1 MHTTSSARRTCI
13 ASVSAVEWTATVLM
27 PISLHA
33 RWMRSAI
40 SPRLAIRSFSMAMRC
55 GSADGEQRLVELD
68 RLAVLDMHGLQRA
81 RRGGGDRVHHL
92 HRLAAQDRDDRQSF
106 GSGERVSAWV
116 NIGG

>member
-1 MHTTSSARRTCI
+1 
-13 ASVSAVEWTATVLM
+13 M
-27 PISLHA
+27 PISWHA

-92 HRLAAQDRDDRQSF
+92 HRLDDQDRVGGLHRRADRSEEHTSELQSLMRHSYAAF
-106 GSGERVSAWV
+106 FLA
-116 NIGG
+116 